1 MASSVNSQLAPLTAP
16 LLALVT
22 IAAVVATLS
31 LTALYPWIAASLL
44 LLGVSRV
51 FVSLQGR
58 AWRTTVQEGEE
69 RRISPTCLLYTL
81 RANPD
86 AVGIALHGIAI
97 ASLTY
102 AALAA
107 TAGILDLLE
116 IGIAEGDAGLSPY
129 SAVFVSLAWLSLA
142 AVIVVTAVRVTTY
155 LRPNLAARLPLPSGR
170 LALLA
175 AAYPLLADDGVL
187 STALDAPTA
196 TLFLAVTLGVAG
208 TYIANA
214 VRPIA
219 ESSESPNRRW
229 FARAA
234 LASTGGHPSV
244 LLLFGLVL
252 AAPLTGDP
260 AVSGN
265 TNAYGDIIDSL
276 AAWSLLLIF
285 PMYAV
290 RLGATKWPGIS
301 GLLPSPIA
309 HSAAFAIS
317 IILFGETGIL
327 TTIYEYP
334 ASGLASAAIAA
345 ILLTYAAWVLRRTV
359 LLEYEFRF
367 RGILNAA
374 LASAS
379 CVLIA
384 LGATLPLLALLSDV
398 PVINALMLDYVETE
412 EMGRLYQ
419 PYMAAVHD
427 TRSLIA
433 FLFFIVVLA
442 LTLPQ
447 AAWNLPRWEARPLV
461 SAVGFAFAGCLAW
474 LLGLAMADLGYGYAL
489 GGSVAGA
496 GFFSVAITQM
506 GLQFSGDSNSVL
518 ADAIRWM
525 AESKTRSFMPGAAIA
540 VYALLLRPIIYD
552 TLALASVLEWLA
564 LLAAI
569 VGVILRMRS
578 RLQTDINV
586 VETGA
591 SPTVDWSRHQQ
602 HLETLPDPR
611 AATVYNVRQAWIQF
625 GDPSGV
631 WTYMMG
637 LLCREGA
644 PPGFV
649 RHVMFPLRE
658 SSARKSANDR
668 YDALSELFAANRVTA
683 GSTSTT
689 ESYTGSLRELNE
701 LAADFIESGGDA
713 DAFAAYV
720 TAAYSL
726 RGANVGR
733 AVNLCFHLTHDETT
747 WRGEGSP
754 VTRGRTRRRIRERR
768 ERLIQAV
775 LEHLSGE
782 RDILALPIAVLA
794 SPVAM
799 YRTPA
804 AALNMVS
811 PIATILPGQAV
822 EILADTGAVLSVR
835 APDGTQ
841 GYIATQFLERHALL
855 PRDEAV
861 LRADR
866 IARLGTADQEIG
878 DDWNDGP
885 AGDDQREAAHEEEEI
900 NA

>member
-22 IAAVVATLS
+22 VAAFVATLS
-31 LTALYPWIAASLL
+31 LTALYPWLAASLL

-51 FVSLQGR
+51 LVSLQGR
-58 AWRTTVQEGEE
+58 AWRTTAQEGEE
-69 RRISPTCLLYTL
+69 RRISPTRLLSTL
-81 RANPD
+81 RAHPD
-86 AVGIALHGIAI
+86 AVGIALHGLAI
-97 ASLTY
+97 ALLTY
-102 AALAA
+102 TAFAA
-107 TAGILDLLE
+107 TAGIVDSLE
-116 IGIAEGDAGLSPY
+116 IGIAEGDGGPSPY
-129 SAVFVSLAWLSLA
+129 SAVFDSLAWLSLA

-155 LRPNLAARLPLPSGR
+155 LRPHLAAQWPLPSGR
-170 LALLA
+170 LILLA
-175 AAYPLLADDGVL
+175 AAYPLLADNGVL

-196 TLFLAVTLGVAG
+196 ALFLAVTLGVAG

-219 ESSESPNRRW
+219 ESSESPRHRW
-229 FARAA
+229 FAHAVLAA
-234 LASTGGHPSV
+234 TAGHPSV
-244 LLLFGLVL
+244 LLLFGLIL
-252 AAPLTGDP
+252 AAPLTNGFENSGD
-260 AVSGN
+260 GYN
-265 TNAYGDIIDSL
+265 GTIDSL

-290 RLGATKWPGIS
+290 RRGATRWSIIS
-301 GLLPSPIA
+301 EVLPSPIA
-309 HSAAFAIS
+309 HSVAFVIS
-317 IILFGETGIL
+317 IILFGQTGIL
-327 TTIYEYP
+327 TTAYEYP

-345 ILLTYAAWVLRRTV
+345 ILLTYAAWVLRRTIR
-359 LLEYEFRF
+359 LEYEFRF
-367 RGILNAA
+367 KGSLNAA
-374 LASAS
+374 LAPAS
-379 CVLIA
+379 SVLIT
-384 LGATLPLLALLSDV
+384 LGATLPLLALLNDV

-412 EMGRLYQ
+412 EIGRLYQ

-427 TRSLIA
+427 TRNLIA

-447 AAWNLPRWEARPLV
+447 AAWNLPRWEARPLA

-489 GGSVAGA
+489 GGSVVGA
-496 GFFSVAITQM
+496 GFFSIAITQM
-506 GLQFSGDSNSVL
+506 GLQFSGDSSSIV

-525 AESKTRSFMPGAAIA
+525 AESKTRSFMPGTAIA
-540 VYALLLRPIIYD
+540 IYALLLRPIFYD
-552 TLALASVLEWLA
+552 TLALAAILEWLA
-564 LLAAI
+564 ILTAI

-591 SPTVDWSRHQQ
+591 APTVDWSRHQQ

-611 AATVYNVRQAWIQF
+611 AATVYNVRRAWIQV
-625 GDPSGV
+625 GDPSGI

-644 PPGFV
+644 PPDFV
-649 RHVMFPLRE
+649 RRVMSPLRE
-658 SSARKSANDR
+658 SSARKSAQGR
-668 YDALSELFAANRVTA
+668 YDALSESFEANRMTA
-683 GSTSTT
+683 GSTSTA
-689 ESYTGSLRELNE
+689 ENYTGSLRELNE
-701 LAADFIESGGDA
+701 LAAAFVESGDDA
-713 DAFAAYV
+713 DVFAAYV

-754 VTRGRTRRRIRERR
+754 LTRGRIRRRMRERR
-768 ERLIQAV
+768 ERLIRAV

-782 RDILALPIAVLA
+782 RDILSLTIAVLA
-794 SPVAM
+794 SPAEM

-804 AALNMVS
+804 AALSMVS
-811 PIATILPGQAV
+811 PIATILAGQAV
-822 EILADTGAVLSVR
+822 EILADTGAALSVR

-841 GYIATQFLERHALL
+841 GYIAAQLLDRHALL
-855 PRDEAV
+855 PRDAAV

-866 IARLGTADQEIG
+866 LARLGTTDQEIS
-878 DDWNDGP
+878 DDWIGGP
-885 AGDDQREAAHEEEEI
+885 AGDDQHEAAHQEEEI

>member
-1 MASSVNSQLAPLTAP
+1 MAISTNSQLAPLTAP
-16 LLALVT
+16 LLAFLTV
-22 IAAVVATLS
+22 ASFVATLS
-31 LTALYPWIAASLL
+31 LPGLYPWLAASLL
-44 LLGVSRV
+44 LIGAGRIL
-51 FVSLQGR
+51 VSLQGR
-58 AWRTTVQEGEE
+58 AWQVTVQQGEE
-69 RRISPTCLLYTL
+69 RRISPARLLHAL
-81 RANPD
+81 RANPA

-102 AALAA
+102 AAFAT
-107 TAGILDLLE
+107 TAGILDTVEL
-116 IGIAEGDAGLSPY
+116 GIADGDSGPSPY
-129 SAVFVSLAWLSLA
+129 SAVFDSLAWLSLA
-142 AVIVVTAVRVTTY
+142 AVAAITAVRVTTH
-155 LRPNLAARLPLPSGR
+155 LRPHLATHLPLPWLR
-170 LALLA
+170 LALLGFGYVLLTDNGILGLA
-175 AAYPLLADDGVL
+175 IDRPTSPLWVILI
-187 STALDAPTA
+187 
-196 TLFLAVTLGVAG
+196 LGVAG
-208 TYIANA
+208 TYIADA

-219 ESSESPNRRW
+219 ESSESPRRRW

-234 LASTGGHPSV
+234 WAATGGHPSV

-252 AAPLTGDP
+252 AAPLTGDL
-260 AVSGN
+260 AVPGD
-265 TNAYGDIIDSL
+265 TNAYGGVIDSL

-290 RLGATKWPGIS
+290 RLGATKWPIIS

-309 HSAAFAIS
+309 HSAVFAVS
-317 IILFGETGIL
+317 IALFGQTGVL
-327 TTIYEYP
+327 AVVYEYP
-334 ASGLASAAIAA
+334 ASGLASAATAA
-345 ILLTYAAWVLRRTV
+345 IFLAYAAWVLRRAV
-359 LLEYEFRF
+359 RLEYEFRF
-367 RGILNAA
+367 RGTLNTA

-384 LGATLPLLALLSDV
+384 LGATLPLLALLSDA
-398 PVINALMLDYVETE
+398 PIINALMLDYVETE

-419 PYMAAVHD
+419 PYVAAIYE
-427 TRSLIA
+427 TRSLIS
-433 FLFFIVVLA
+433 FLFFVVVLA

-447 AAWNLPRWEARPLV
+447 AAWSLPRWEARPLL

-496 GFFSVAITQM
+496 GFFSIAVTQM

-540 VYALLLRPIIYD
+540 IYAVLIRPIIYD
-552 TLALASVLEWLA
+552 TLVLAAVLEWLA
-564 LLAAI
+564 MLAAI
-569 VGVILRMRS
+569 VGAILRMRS

-591 SPTVDWSRHQQ
+591 APTVDWSRHQQ

-611 AATVYNVRQAWIQF
+611 AATVYSVRQAWIQV

-644 PPGFV
+644 PPDSV
-649 RHVMFPLRE
+649 RLVMSSLRE
-658 SSARKSANDR
+658 SSARKSAHER
-668 YDALSELFAANRVTA
+668 YDALADSFAANRAMVESTNTA
-683 GSTSTT
+683 
-689 ESYTGSLRELNE
+689 ENYAGSLRELNE
-701 LAADFIESGGDA
+701 LAAHFVESGDDA
-713 DAFAAYV
+713 DVFAAYV

-733 AVNLCFHLTHDETT
+733 AVNLCFHLTHDETSR
-747 WRGEGSP
+747 RGAGGP
-754 VTRGRTRRRIRERR
+754 LTRGRIRRRVRERR
-768 ERLIQAV
+768 ERLVRAV
-775 LEHLSGE
+775 LEHLAGE
-782 RDILALPIAVLA
+782 RDILSLPIAVLA
-794 SPVAM
+794 LPVEM

-804 AALNMVS
+804 AALNMVG
-811 PIATILPGQAV
+811 PIAAILAGQAV
-822 EILADTGAVLSVR
+822 EILADTGAALSVR

-841 GYIATQFLERHALL
+841 GYIAAQFIERHALL

-866 IARLGTADQEIG
+866 VAQLGTADQEIS
-878 DDWNDGP
+878 DDWSGGP
-885 AGDDQREAAHEEEEI
+885 AGDGQREAEQEEEEI
-900 NA
+900 TA

>member
-16 LLALVT
+16 LLAFLTV
-22 IAAVVATLS
+22 ASFVATLS
-31 LTALYPWIAASLL
+31 LVGLYPWLAASLL
-44 LLGVSRV
+44 LLGVGRIL
-51 FVSLQGR
+51 VSLQGS
-58 AWRTTVQEGEE
+58 AWQVTVQEGER
-69 RRISPTCLLYTL
+69 RRISLTRLFHAL
-81 RANPD
+81 RANP
-86 AVGIALHGIAI
+86 ASAGIALHGLAI

-102 AALAA
+102 TAFAA
-107 TAGILDLLE
+107 TAGIVDSLE
-116 IGIAEGDAGLSPY
+116 IGIAERDSGPSPY
-129 SAVFVSLAWLSLA
+129 SAAFGSLAWLSLA
-142 AVIVVTAVRVTTY
+142 AIATITAVRVTTY
-155 LRPNLAARLPLPSGR
+155 LYPNLAAQWPLPWGR
-170 LALLA
+170 LAMLA
-175 AAYPLLADDGVL
+175 AAYPLLADGGMV
-187 STALDAPTA
+187 SRALDAPTA
-196 TLFLAVTLGVAG
+196 ALFLAVTLGVAG

-234 LASTGGHPSV
+234 LAATGGHPSV

-252 AAPLTGDP
+252 AAPLTGSSENGGD
-260 AVSGN
+260 G
-265 TNAYGDIIDSL
+265 YGGAIDSL

-285 PMYAV
+285 PMYTV
-290 RLGATKWPGIS
+290 RRGATKWSIIS
-301 GLLPSPIA
+301 ALLPSPIA
-309 HSAAFAIS
+309 HSAAFVIS
-317 IILFGETGIL
+317 IILFDQTGIL

-334 ASGLASAAIAA
+334 SSGLASAAIAA

-359 LLEYEFRF
+359 RLEYEFRF

-374 LASAS
+374 LAPAS
-379 CVLIA
+379 SVLIA
-384 LGATLPLLALLSDV
+384 LGATLPLLALLSDA

-412 EMGRLYQ
+412 EIGRLYQ
-419 PYMAAVHD
+419 PYVAAIYE

-433 FLFFIVVLA
+433 FLFFIVALA

-447 AAWNLPRWEARPLV
+447 AVWSLPRWEARPLV

-506 GLQFSGDSNSVL
+506 GLQFSGDSNSIV
-518 ADAIRWM
+518 ADSIRWM

-540 VYALLLRPIIYD
+540 IYALLLRPIIYD
-552 TLALASVLEWLA
+552 TLALAAVLEWLA

-591 SPTVDWSRHQQ
+591 APTVDWSRHQQ

-611 AATVYNVRQAWIQF
+611 TATVYNVRQAWIQV

-637 LLCREGA
+637 LLCRGGA
-644 PPGFV
+644 PPDSV
-649 RHVMFPLRE
+649 RHVMSPLRE
-658 SSARKSANDR
+658 SSARKSPKDR
-668 YDALSELFAANRVTA
+668 YDALTESFAANRVTA
-683 GSTSTT
+683 GSTNTA
-689 ESYTGSLRELNE
+689 ENYTGSLRELNE
-701 LAADFIESGGDA
+701 LAADFVESGDDA
-713 DAFAAYV
+713 DVFAAYV

-726 RGANVGR
+726 RGGNVGR

-747 WRGEGSP
+747 RRGAGSP
-754 VTRGRTRRRIRERR
+754 LTRGRTRRRMSERR
-768 ERLIQAV
+768 ERLIRAV
-775 LEHLSGE
+775 LEHLAGE

-794 SPVAM
+794 SPVEM

-811 PIATILPGQAV
+811 PITTILAGQAV
-822 EILADTGAVLSVR
+822 EILADTGAALSAR

-841 GYIATQFLERHALL
+841 GYIATQLLERHALL

-861 LRADR
+861 LRAGR
-866 IARLGTADQEIG
+866 IMRLGTADQEIS
-878 DDWNDGP
+878 DDWGGDP
-885 AGDDQREAAHEEEEI
+885 AGDDQREAEHEGEEI
-900 NA
+900 TA